1 MKNSSQMVLADKVL
15 NARRQQQRLIDRPGP
30 EGLAHKQTE
39 SNSSKRR
46 HHNPLLSRRLLGR
59 MISRNAPPP
68 DSFTALRE
76 YRRRDSNLAILARPL
91 TPANGER

>member
-1 MKNSSQMVLADKVL
+1 MPRMSTVDAPVAWPAPMGR
-15 NARRQQQRLIDRPGP
+15 ARIG
-30 EGLAHKQTE
+30 GT
-39 SNSSKRR
+39 
-46 HHNPLLSRRLLGR
+46 LGG